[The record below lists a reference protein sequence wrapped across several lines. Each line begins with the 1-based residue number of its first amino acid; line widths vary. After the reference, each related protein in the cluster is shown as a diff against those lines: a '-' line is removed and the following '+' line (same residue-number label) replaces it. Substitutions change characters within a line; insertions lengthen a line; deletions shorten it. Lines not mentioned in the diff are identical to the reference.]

1 MEENSSNVV
10 DINENRIVITSD
22 EVMAIANLMGPM
34 HAAFG
39 KLQRNVC
46 VSGKVQYWV
55 FKLAKKLG
63 ELNRDI
69 DNMRIVLA
77 KENCIKDKKG
87 ELVFSDA
94 KYRFTKENEAAK
106 QAEIQAATTSDE
118 AKDPVFLENLDLKYC
133 DKDEDGDPIM
143 VGGATTCLLPM
154 KEWQNFRRHTV
165 S

>member
-69 DNMRIVLA
+69 DNMRIALA

-106 QAEIQAATTSDE
+106 QAEIQAEQPLTRPKILSFWKISILNIATKMKTVILLWLGGQQ
-118 AKDPVFLENLDLKYC
+118 PVFY
-133 DKDEDGDPIM
+133 
-143 VGGATTCLLPM
+143 
-154 KEWQNFRRHTV
+154 R
-165 S
+165 